1 MAASS
6 PRAPATATDVEPAL
20 PPPRAAKAPRGA
32 VADLAAGRG
41 FAPLVAV
48 AALATVAIYLFV
60 SAPAP
65 LPAQAGGRPAGA
77 TISVARLFDILNNE
91 NRVAR
96 ASWTADVVGAG
107 KAAGLAF
114 AENWH
119 ESAVEAG
126 PLPALFLRETAGY
139 LEEHGRGL
147 GLFLGSA
154 YPINTANRF
163 AGSQVEHAAALQA
176 TGEPQYFFEP
186 TLGRHTAMFADVAV
200 VDACVT
206 CHNEHPDSPK
216 RDWQRGDMMG
226 ATTWMYPDG
235 EVSIDTA
242 LRLVGILR
250 AGFRAT
256 YERYLDKAAGFAV
269 PPVIGAQ
276 WPRDGRFLPSADV
289 FMAEHAR
296 RAAPTL
302 EALIRETPEAP

>member
-1 MAASS
+1 MAASKEAAVDTV
-6 PRAPATATDVEPAL
+6 PDVAPSS
-20 PPPRAAKAPRGA
+20 PPPRSAKAARA
-32 VADLAAGRG
+32 VAAEVGLHRG

-48 AALATVAIYLFV
+48 AALTTVAIYLFV

-65 LPAQAGGRPAGA
+65 LPAQAGARPAGA

-96 ASWTADVVGAG
+96 ASWTADIVGAG
-107 KAAGLAF
+107 KPVGLAF

-139 LEEHGRGL
+139 LEKHARGL
-147 GLFLGSA
+147 SLFLGSA
-154 YPINTANRF
+154 YPISAANRF
-163 AGSQVEHAAALQA
+163 AGAQIEHARVLEA
-176 TGEPQYFFEP
+176 TGQPQYFFEP
-186 TLGRHTAMFADVAV
+186 TVGRHTAMFADVAV
-200 VDACVT
+200 ADACVT

-216 RDWQRGDMMG
+216 RDWKRGDTMG
-226 ATTWMYPDG
+226 ATTWMYPEA
-235 EVSIDTA
+235 EVSVDTA
-242 LRLVGILR
+242 LRLVGVLR
-250 AGFRAT
+250 AGFQST
-256 YERYLDKAAGFAV
+256 YQRYLDKSATFAE

-276 WPRDGRFLPSADV
+276 WPRDGRFLPTAEA

-302 EALIRETPEAP
+302 EALIRETPEAM